1 MAILEKLALCHLPGN
16 AAILDLCCGTGQLA
30 QALTERGY
38 QVTGLDGSKEMLS
51 FARENAPAASFILDD
66 ARTFTLPATYHLA
79 VSMFDSLNHVLTPGE
94 LTAVFS
100 NVRTALLG
108 GGLFVFDLNTEEG
121 YKANWN
127 GFFGIVE
134 DDHVGIILNSYS
146 QEEHIAKFEAT
157 IFRLEHHWQR
167 SDITLPER
175 CYSEG
180 EVRLALGA
188 AGFVNIV
195 AYEYDGQSGFRN
207 LTKESGRAFFIC
219 SKP

>member
-1 MAILEKLALCHLPGN
+1 M
-16 AAILDLCCGTGQLA
+16 
-30 QALTERGY
+30 
-38 QVTGLDGSKEMLS
+38 
-51 FARENAPAASFILDD
+51 
-66 ARTFTLPATYHLA
+66 
-79 VSMFDSLNHVLTPGE
+79 
-94 LTAVFS
+94 
-100 NVRTALLG
+100 
-108 GGLFVFDLNTEEG
+108 FDLNTEEG